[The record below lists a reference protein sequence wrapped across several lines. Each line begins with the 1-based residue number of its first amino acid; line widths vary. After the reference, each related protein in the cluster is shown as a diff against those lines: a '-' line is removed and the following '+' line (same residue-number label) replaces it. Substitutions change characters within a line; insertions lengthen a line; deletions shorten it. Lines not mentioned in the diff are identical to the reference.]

1 MTRGATSG
9 VPKGSTRGAQREAL
23 ISDLP
28 QLRSSVRSEKLAE
41 VAAEFDGM
49 DSIQRAVQVASV
61 DAAIGVRSRFRGS
74 CSPSSAGWCL
84 RLR

>member
-1 MTRGATSG
+1 MTRGATFG
-9 VPKGSTRGAQREAL
+9 LRKGLTRGAQREAL

-28 QLRSSVRSEKLAE
+28 QLRSRVRSEKLAE

-49 DSIQRAVQVASV
+49 DSIQRAVRVASV

>member
-1 MTRGATSG
+1 
-9 VPKGSTRGAQREAL
+9 
-23 ISDLP
+23 
-28 QLRSSVRSEKLAE
+28 VRSERLAE

-49 DSIQRAVQVASV
+49 DSIQRAAEFDGMDSIQRAVRVASV

>member
-1 MTRGATSG
+1 M
-9 VPKGSTRGAQREAL
+9 P
-23 ISDLP
+23 
-28 QLRSSVRSEKLAE
+28 SEKLAE

-84 RLR
+84 GLR